1 MNEIYLLLSSPR
13 SDFCHLIINPSFP
26 YRDHLLEDAF
36 RQLELKIEDLKKP
49 LRISYVGCGE
59 QGLDMGGLQKE
70 FFQVV
75 TAALFTP
82 DDQNGEEKITRLS

>member
-1 MNEIYLLLSSPR
+1 MAVRTNARVILFIYIALS
-13 SDFCHLIINPSFP
+13 F
-26 YRDHLLEDAF
+26 RDHLLEDAF
-36 RQLELKIEDLKKP
+36 RQLELKRKDLKKP

-75 TAALFTP
+75 AAALFSPENDKGTVTEF
-82 DDQNGEEKITRLS
+82 GAEFTRLTAI

>member
-1 MNEIYLLLSSPR
+1 MCNHSSA
-13 SDFCHLIINPSFP
+13 S
-26 YRDHLLEDAF
+26 RDHLLEDAF
-36 RQLELKIEDLKKP
+36 RQLELKSADLKKP

-75 TAALFTP
+75 TAALFSP
-82 DDQNGEEKITRLS
+82 ENEKGERRRWCFENILWNRHVRLSLAL